1 MPSNFQQTVPYAAGH
16 QSDVD
21 VVQWHPNSHYIAT
34 GSSDRSIR
42 LWDVR
47 DSSTAR
53 VFVGHRS
60 PVSPHAAPL
69 PCLGDLQHISCG
81 RPTVGDLK
89 AWPVH
94 SWMHV
99 LLCCLNKHSRP
110 S

>member
-1 MPSNFQQTVPYAAGH
+1 MQFSFQQSMAYAAGH

-21 VVQWHPNSHYIAT
+21 VVQWHSNSHYIAT

-69 PCLGDLQHISCG
+69 PKPHLLGDLQHISCG
-81 RPTVGDLK
+81 RATVGDLK
-89 AWPVH
+89 ACPVH
-94 SWMHV
+94 SWLTGCMFY
-99 LLCCLNKHSRP
+99 SAA
-110 S
+110 